1 MTTVFTSGHWRARP
15 GEEEAFVESW
25 TEFARW
31 LTTFDGAGTPRL
43 TRDLGDPGGFF
54 SFAPWRD
61 IDAVHAWKS
70 DREFRERMG
79 EVRRHV
85 TDFTPSELEL
95 VAEVDA
101 GAPQPR

>member
-1 MTTVFTSGHWRARP
+1 MATVFTCGHWRARP
-15 GEEEAFVESW
+15 GEEEEFVEEW
-25 TEFARW
+25 TQFARW
-31 LTTFDGAGTPRL
+31 LTSFDGAGTPRL
-43 TRDLGDPGGFF
+43 TSDLTDRGAFL

-61 IDAVHAWKS
+61 IEAVHAWKANA
-70 DREFRERMG
+70 EFPERMG
-79 EVRRHV
+79 RVRRHV